1 MKTNQHTIAKA
12 VSVSGKGLHTG
23 VSCTM
28 TFCPAPINHGIQ
40 FQRIDLP
47 EQPRVPADVDNVVD
61 TSRGTTIAV
70 GEAKVHTVEH
80 TLAALVGLEIDNI
93 LIQIDGPEPPI
104 MDGSSIAFLEALESA
119 GLEDQ
124 NVPRNFFEVPDGIF
138 YQDAE
143 NNIEIAALPLDDY
156 RVTTMVDY
164 NSAVLGSQHAALNNI
179 SQFKSEIAECR
190 TFCFLH
196 EIEYLHSQNLIQ
208 GGDLGNAIVLVD
220 KVLAPEEM
228 SRIGKLFGMENI
240 EVKEEGVLNNTQ
252 LRHKN
257 EPARHKL
264 LDLMG
269 DLALLGRPFKAQ
281 ILAARPGHKANVAFA
296 KKMKRVLEK
305 TEGSKIPSYN
315 PKSPPVLDVSRIM
328 EVLPHRYPFQLLDK
342 VIYLDDKVVVGV
354 KNVTINEPFFPGHF
368 PNNPVMPG
376 VLQVEAMAQT
386 AAILA
391 LSTFEDPENYWTYF
405 AGIDRCRFKR
415 MVKPGDTIVFRC
427 ELVAPIKR
435 GLAKIEAKAF
445 VADQLVCEANLL
457 ASLVRKDA

>member
-23 VSCTM
+23 VPCTM

-47 EQPRVPADVDNVVD
+47 EQPLVPADVDNVVD

-104 MDGSSIAFLEALESA
+104 MDGSSIAFLEALEGA

-138 YQDAE
+138 YQDTE

-179 SQFKSEIAECR
+179 SQFKTEIAECR

-208 GGDLGNAIVLVD
+208 GGDLDNAIVLVD
-220 KVLAPEEM
+220 KVLEPEEM

-305 TEGSKIPSYN
+305 TEGNKIPSYN
-315 PKSPPVLDVSRIM
+315 PKSPPVLDVEVVLWRFFRI
-328 EVLPHRYPFQLLDK
+328 
-342 VIYLDDKVVVGV
+342 
-354 KNVTINEPFFPGHF
+354 VTPSSFLI
-368 PNNPVMPG
+368 
-376 VLQVEAMAQT
+376 
-386 AAILA
+386 
-391 LSTFEDPENYWTYF
+391 
-405 AGIDRCRFKR
+405 R
-415 MVKPGDTIVFRC
+415 
-427 ELVAPIKR
+427 
-435 GLAKIEAKAF
+435 
-445 VADQLVCEANLL
+445 
-457 ASLVRKDA
+457 